1 MVKFGIGQPVRR
13 KEDARF
19 ITGTGR
25 YTDDV
30 SVAGQAHA
38 YILRSPHAHATFRV
52 TDTKAAAA
60 APGVLAVL
68 THADLVADKVGNL
81 ACKVPITN
89 VDGSQMPMP
98 PRPALAE
105 SRARFV
111 GDPVA
116 MIVAETASQARD
128 AAELIEIDY
137 QTLPAVTDME
147 RALQPGAPLVW
158 DEAKNN
164 AIFDWQKGDAAAT
177 EAAFA
182 KAAHVTRLKVVNNRI
197 VVNSME
203 MRGALADIDT
213 SSGRLTLYI
222 STQGSHGIQ
231 DQLAKDIFGV
241 KKDMVRVV
249 TPDVGGGFGMKLFL
263 YPEYVLASWAAR
275 RLKRAVKWTCE
286 RADAFLSDTHGR
298 DNITEAELAI
308 DGAGRF
314 LAVRVRTLANL
325 GAYLSQ
331 YAPFIPTDC
340 GTIMLPGVY
349 RMEAAYARV
358 LGMMTH
364 TVPVDAY
371 RGAGRPEAAYAIER
385 LVDAAAA
392 ELKIP
397 PDELRR
403 RNFIAPEEMP
413 HKTPMGQTYDSGK
426 FAESMALAMKEGDW
440 AGFAGRR
447 AESAK
452 RGRLRGLGL
461 AYYVESCGAGPGEA
475 ALVRVQPSGK
485 VQVIIGTQS
494 NGQGHETAY
503 AQVVSESLGVAF
515 DDVEVLQ
522 GDTDVVRR
530 GNGTGG
536 SRSLPEGGVAIDRA
550 IVKLVEKGKEIA
562 SGALEAAVADI
573 EYKDARFVVAG
584 TDRAVGLYEVAKLA
598 ADPRK
603 APADAQPA
611 DAQPEGTPSLDG
623 TDSFQ
628 ASVSTY
634 PNGCHVCEV
643 EIDPETGVTTVLRH
657 TAVDDFGRTIN
668 PLMLEGQV
676 HGGIGQGIGQA
687 LYESCVYD
695 DASGQ
700 LLTGSFMDYCM
711 PRADSV
717 PAIRFVTNNVPCTTN
732 PLGIK
737 GAGEAGAIG
746 APPAVINAVVDA
758 LRPLGIAHVDMPAT
772 PERIWR
778 QIQTA
783 RRPAAAD

>member
-13 KEDARF
+13 KEDVRF

-38 YILRSPHAHATFRV
+38 YILRSPHAHASFKI
-52 TDTKAAAA
+52 TDTKAAAK

-68 THADLVADKVGNL
+68 THADLAADKVGNL

-89 VDGSQMPMP
+89 VDGTQMPMP

-105 SRARFV
+105 NRARFV
-111 GDPVA
+111 GDPIAVV
-116 MIVAETASQARD
+116 VAETAAAARD

-137 QTLPAVTDME
+137 ETLPAVTDME

-158 DEAKNN
+158 DAARNN
-164 AIFDWQKGDAAAT
+164 TIFEWQKGDAAAT
-177 EAAFA
+177 DAAFA
-182 KAAHVTRLKVVNNRI
+182 KAKHVTKLKVVNNRI

-203 MRGALADIDT
+203 MRGALADIDQA
-213 SSGRLTLYI
+213 SGRLTLYI
-222 STQGSHGIQ
+222 STQGSHSIQ
-231 DQLAKDIFGV
+231 DQLAKDIFHV
-241 KKDMVRVV
+241 EKDLVRVV

-286 RADAFLSDTHGR
+286 RSDAFLSDTHGR

-308 DGAGRF
+308 DGNGRF
-314 LAVRVRTLANL
+314 LAVRARTLANL

-349 RMEAAYARV
+349 QLEAAYVRV

-371 RGAGRPEAAYAIER
+371 RGAGRPEAAYVIER

-392 ELKIP
+392 ELKMP
-397 PDELRR
+397 ADELRR
-403 RNFIAPEEMP
+403 RNFIAPEQMP
-413 HKTPMGQTYDSGK
+413 YKTPMGQVYDSGK
-426 FAESMALAMKEGDW
+426 FAESMTLAMKEGDW
-440 AGFAGRR
+440 TGFAARR
-447 AESAK
+447 ADSK
-452 RGRLRGLGL
+452 KNGKLRGLGL

-475 ALVRVQPSGK
+475 AVVRVQPSGK

-515 DDVEVLQ
+515 EDVEVLQ
-522 GDTDVVRR
+522 GDTDVVAR

-562 SGALEAAVADI
+562 SNALEAAVADI
-573 EYKDARFVVAG
+573 EYRDARFIVAG
-584 TDRAVGLYEVAKLA
+584 TDRAVGIYEVAKLA
-598 ADPRK
+598 ADPK
-603 APADAQPA
+603 QGPTNQPT
-611 DAQPEGTPSLDG
+611 GLDG

-643 EIDPETGVTTVLRH
+643 EVDPETGVTSVLRH
-657 TAVDDFGRTIN
+657 TVVDDFGRTIN

-676 HGGIGQGIGQA
+676 HGGIAQGIGQA
-687 LYESCVYD
+687 LLESCVYD
-695 DASGQ
+695 DESGQ

-711 PRADSV
+711 PRADSM

-746 APPAVINAVVDA
+746 APPAVINAIVDA
-758 LRPLGIAHVDMPAT
+758 LRPLGIDHVDMPAT

-778 QIQTA
+778 QIQAA
-783 RRPAAAD
+783 RPIAAD